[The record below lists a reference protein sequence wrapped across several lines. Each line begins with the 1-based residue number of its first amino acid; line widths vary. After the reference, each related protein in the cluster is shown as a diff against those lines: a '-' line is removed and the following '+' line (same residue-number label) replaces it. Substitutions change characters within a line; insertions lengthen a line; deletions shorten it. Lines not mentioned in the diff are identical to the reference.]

1 MKINEKDDHS
11 NVALI
16 PGKETSTFKLLN
28 NNAYV
33 HNNSIRNNN
42 ITTSNDNNISMTQR
56 STQSAVSIIPFNWLQ
71 NEIHRTYDN
80 KNKVSFTFISNQT
93 NEIEYTAIKTGMF
106 SYVINNNNNKVATIS
121 SNVLSKNFI
130 LYNNNKIPLMK
141 IKYNINILGLGG
153 LSQMEVVI
161 PKGEN
166 NEKDFI
172 LCNKQPQYNVI
183 YKCLV
188 LKFIART
195 IIRSAKNFQL
205 VKKCR
210 SYDDSNINN
219 SNNCDDVY
227 FQFAKVDNDK
237 YICDFKEPFNSLY
250 GFALGIIA
258 LSQKML
264 CEQIKDK

>member
-1 MKINEKDDHS
+1 MNINEKDDHS

-28 NNAYV
+28 NNAHV

-42 ITTSNDNNISMTQR
+42 VTTSNDNNISMTQR

-153 LSQMEVVI
+153 LSQMVVVI

-166 NEKDFI
+166 NEKDFV

-237 YICDFKEPFNSLY
+237 YICDFKEPFNNLY

>member
-28 NNAYV
+28 NNS
-33 HNNSIRNNN
+33 HSNSIRNNN
-42 ITTSNDNNISMTQR
+42 LSTSNDYSMTQR
-56 STQSAVSIIPFNWLQ
+56 SAQSSVSIIPLNWSQ

-80 KNKVSFTFISNQT
+80 KHKVSFTFISNQT

-106 SYVINNNNNKVATIS
+106 SYVISSHSNNKVATIS

-130 LYNNNKIPLMK
+130 LYNNNKVPLMK

-161 PKGEN
+161 PKGDN
-166 NEKDFI
+166 LDKDFV

-195 IIRSAKNFQL
+195 IMRSAKNFQL
-205 VKKCR
+205 VKKQR
-210 SYDDSNINN
+210 SYDDSNIN
-219 SNNCDDVY
+219 SNNNNSDDVY
-227 FQFAKVDNDK
+227 FQFAKIDNDK
-237 YICDFKEPFNSLY
+237 FICDFKEPFNNLY

>member
-1 MKINEKDDHS
+1 MNINEKDDHS

-16 PGKETSTFKLLN
+16 TGKETSTFKLLN
-28 NNAYV
+28 SNNE
-33 HNNSIRNNN
+33 I
-42 ITTSNDNNISMTQR
+42 TQR
-56 STQSAVSIIPFNWLQ
+56 STQSVVTVPLNWSQ
-71 NEIHRTYDN
+71 NEINRTYDN
-80 KNKVSFTFISNQT
+80 KHKVSFTFASSHT
-93 NEIEYTAIKTGMF
+93 NEIEFTAIKTGMF
-106 SYVINNNNNKVATIS
+106 SYVINSYSTNNKVATIS
-121 SNVLSKNFI
+121 SNVLSNNFI
-130 LYNNNKIPLMK
+130 VYNHNKVPLMT

-153 LSQMEVVI
+153 LSQMEVII

-166 NEKDFI
+166 TDEDVV

-195 IIRSAKNFQL
+195 IRRSAKNFQL
-205 VKKCR
+205 VRKYI
-210 SYDDSNINN
+210 SNDDSNSN
-219 SNNCDDVY
+219 SSNDVY
-227 FQFAKVDNDK
+227 FQFAKIDDDK
-237 YICDFKEPFNSLY
+237 YICDFKEPFNNLS